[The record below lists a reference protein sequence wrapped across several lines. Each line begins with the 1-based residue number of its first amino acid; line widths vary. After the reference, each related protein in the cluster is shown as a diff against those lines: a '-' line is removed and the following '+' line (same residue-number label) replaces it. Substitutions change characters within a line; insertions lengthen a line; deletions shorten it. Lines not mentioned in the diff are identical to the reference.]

1 MFRRTIAGAAGL
13 LALFHV
19 WLLGSQLWD
28 GRLAEP
34 GLILRWM
41 IAAGLVGALIV
52 VRRTGAPIWWG
63 RKSVSIWLLAALL
76 HGPTMAAGAGRLE
89 ALALPEAVTAVVQI
103 AAASVMMGL
112 GLAVLAALAAQVFA
126 AHRSYLRERPVLR
139 YRLGDRP
146 TVPHIAPR
154 PPPFGA

>member
-34 GLILRWM
+34 GLVLRWM

-52 VRRTGAPIWWG
+52 LRRTGAPIWWG
-63 RKSVSIWLLAALL
+63 RKAVSIWLLAALL
-76 HGPTMAAGAGRLE
+76 HGPTMAAGAGQFE
-89 ALALPEAVTAVVQI
+89 SPALPEAVTALVQI
-103 AAASVMMGL
+103 AAAAAMVGL
-112 GLAVLAALAAQVFA
+112 GLAVLAALAAHVFA
-126 AHRSYLRERPVLR
+126 AHRSYPRALPLLS
-139 YRLGDRP
+139 YGLGDRP
-146 TVPHIAPR
+146 TVPHVAPR
-154 PPPFGA
+154 PPPFDA